1 MDGTERRLSGL
12 CTEEG
17 RKCPEGARM
26 TEPVWHAERGYGLGS
41 KPRRK
46 SGSVWRAGG
55 GNGAQAVTDR
65 PTLAELVGDVRRG
78 SERVQQQLVRLEKR
92 LEAVDAEMVAGT
104 ARIIQAIAT
113 PWRTNVY
120 FITLERISTGERAPS
135 MVTRQAS
142 EDAARAYAQ
151 DAIRQS
157 PDAGDLWIVEVETRS

>member
-1 MDGTERRLSGL
+1 
-12 CTEEG
+12 
-17 RKCPEGARM
+17 
-26 TEPVWHAERGYGLGS
+26 
-41 KPRRK
+41 
-46 SGSVWRAGG
+46 
-55 GNGAQAVTDR
+55 VTDR
-65 PTLAELVGDVRRG
+65 PTFAELVGDVRRG
-78 SERVQQQLVRLEKR
+78 FERAPEHMARLEKR
-92 LEAVDAEMVAGT
+92 LEAVDAELAAG
-104 ARIIQAIAT
+104 AVRIIQAIAT